1 MDHKQI
7 VMVRLAALGISLSEQ
22 EIDLLAT
29 AHASLQKW
37 EAIVQKMLQAESEP
51 ALIFQAKV
59 EG

>member
-7 VMVRLAALGISLSEQ
+7 VMARLAALGISLSEQ
-22 EIDLLAT
+22 EIELLAT

-37 EAIVQKMLQAESEP
+37 EAVVQKMLQAETEP
-51 ALIFQAKV
+51 ALTFQAKV